1 MAKKREHK
9 RTANGKTYLS
19 YRRST
24 TYKGRQ
30 IRPEA
35 KNKADWERK
44 VVAKKL
50 EIDSYFLA
58 SDPNMTVNQLAELF
72 NKDALLQ
79 LKPKS
84 INERERTLRLYILP
98 HIGQMKLRNV
108 RNEHVVSLYDDAQLV
123 SASVLGL
130 THKITNRMFNFAIEN
145 EMVITEN
152 PISKGLIKRVRGFM
166 ASAYQTTEA
175 DYVGLDLEEIDY
187 VFMNVKGKPHEII
200 FHLQVLHGL
209 RIGEA
214 LGLKWEDIDL
224 NNHELSINRQVS
236 DANKSKLKGTKW
248 AESAGPIITSPK
260 TVRSRRIV
268 PLQPRTELLL
278 ERTPVEKRQ
287 GFIYHT
293 ANGTAHQPKNFRD
306 RVFNP
311 LRTKLDMAKM
321 QTHDLRK
328 FFGSFLITQGVDIMI
343 VSKWMGHASPA
354 VTMEVYAKIIPE
366 IERQAR
372 FDFGRSLAAL

>member
-1 MAKKREHK
+1 
-9 RTANGKTYLS
+9 
-19 YRRST
+19 
-24 TYKGRQ
+24 
-30 IRPEA
+30 
-35 KNKADWERK
+35 
-44 VVAKKL
+44 
-50 EIDSYFLA
+50 
-58 SDPNMTVNQLAELF
+58 
-72 NKDALLQ
+72 
-79 LKPKS
+79 
-84 INERERTLRLYILP
+84 
-98 HIGQMKLRNV
+98 
-108 RNEHVVSLYDDAQLV
+108 
-123 SASVLGL
+123 
-130 THKITNRMFNFAIEN
+130 
-145 EMVITEN
+145 
-152 PISKGLIKRVRGFM
+152 
-166 ASAYQTTEA
+166 
-175 DYVGLDLEEIDY
+175 
-187 VFMNVKGKPHEII
+187 VKGKPHEII

-214 LGLKWEDIDL
+214 LGLKWEDVDL